1 MWDKR
6 IWDLKRLGQKN
17 PVPNPKTIRD
27 NIKHGLKQIRYNRY
41 TEKPGGLIIDIK
53 PLQHF
58 TVEDVKGIV
67 MKSVD
72 EFKPDYSFVVI
83 IKSGN
88 EIRDISK
95 IQKK

>member
-1 MWDKR
+1 
-6 IWDLKRLGQKN
+6 
-17 PVPNPKTIRD
+17 
-27 NIKHGLKQIRYNRY
+27 
-41 TEKPGGLIIDIK
+41 
-53 PLQHF
+53 
-58 TVEDVKGIV
+58 